1 MAASVRAGILIAVAL
16 LPAAL
21 VLCGFPA
28 TLNLERAF
36 PVGQRV
42 ELSHLRARDM
52 ARHGRMLQSSSPNG
66 VIDFPVE
73 GTYDPFHVG

>member
-1 MAASVRAGILIAVAL
+1 MAASVLAGILIAVAL

-21 VLCGFPA
+21 VLGGFSA
-28 TLNLERAF
+28 ALKLERAF

-42 ELSHLRARDM
+42 ELSQLRARDM
-52 ARHGRMLQSSSPNG
+52 ARHGRMLQSSSNG

-73 GTYDPFHVG
+73 GTYDPYHVG

>member
-1 MAASVRAGILIAVAL
+1 MAASFRAGILIAVAL

-28 TLNLERAF
+28 TLKLERAF
-36 PVGQRV
+36 PVSQRV
-42 ELSHLRARDM
+42 ELSQLRARDM
-52 ARHGRMLQSSSPNG
+52 ARHGRMLQSSSNG

-73 GTYDPFHVG
+73 GTYDPFRVG